1 MINFLFISC
10 WSVLIILKIIFL
22 FLGFFFEIIIPIK
35 LFLFM
40 FVLIVWKIG
49 VTHIRIIIVPV
60 LIWIKWLFLAEL
72 FLRCYVW
79 FNCHLIRLIIF
90 RLYKFKFDILILIT
104 QIFLLIILFELFFH
118 ISIIIS
124 LLITFFI
131 LIEILIILIIY
142 NRIKL
147 YWLRDL
153 ISI

>member
-1 MINFLFISC
+1 LINFLFISC
-10 WSVLIILKIIFL
+10 WAVLILLKIIFF
-22 FLGFFFEIIIPIK
+22 FLSFFFEIIIPSK

-79 FNCHLIRLIIF
+79 FNRHLIRLIFF

-142 NRIKL
+142 NRIKF

-153 ISI
+153 VSI